1 MDQNFWVDRWQ
12 RGEIG
17 FHQAVV
23 NAALREHWPLVACP
37 PTAQVFVPLCG
48 KSVDMHWLCAQGH
61 GVIGIDLAAAAV
73 AGFFVELELQPA
85 RTRVGRLECWRAAGY
100 TLFLGD
106 FFELGAS
113 QLAGVQAVYDRAA
126 LIALPPA
133 LRARYATHLAAIL
146 PAGCRMLLLT
156 MDYPQQQMP
165 GPPFAVAA
173 AEVREL
179 FAADFSV
186 TLLATRDALL
196 SEPRFQQRGLQS
208 LQEQSYLLVRQ
219 S

>member
-1 MDQNFWVDRWQ
+1 MEPTFWLDRWQ
-12 RGEIG
+12 RGEVG
-17 FHQAVV
+17 FHQAEV
-23 NAALREHWPLVACP
+23 NADLRGHWPLVACP
-37 PTAQVFVPLCG
+37 PTAPVFVPLCG
-48 KSVDMHWLCAQGH
+48 KSVDMRWLHAQGH

-73 AGFFVELELQPA
+73 ASFFAAQELQPE
-85 RTRVGRLECWRAAGY
+85 RHHLGRLECWQAGGY
-100 TLFLGD
+100 ELYVGD

-133 LRARYATHLAAIL
+133 LRARYAAHLAAIL
-146 PAGCRMLLLT
+146 PAGCRILLLT
-156 MDYPQQQMP
+156 MDYPQEQMP

-173 AEVREL
+173 AQVREL

-186 TLLATRDALL
+186 TLLASRDALR
-196 SEPRFQQRGLQS
+196 SEPRFQERGLKS
-208 LQEQSYLLVRQ
+208 LQEQSYLLVRR